1 MRPAPTPRKDV
12 PTLDATL
19 DKTQH
24 VQDVVEEC
32 ASELAT
38 VNEAMRQQ
46 LDRMPTAT
54 ALDTSL
60 AQCETIEEKV
70 QVCADELTQVNEAL
84 TAEIEERQVLE
95 QALRTART
103 QELAALQA
111 ALHDP
116 LTGLP
121 NRMLFD
127 DRLAHGLTQA
137 RRHRRPLAVMFI
149 DLDAFKPINDT
160 YGHDAGDRVLK
171 VVADRLRAVTRAG
184 DTISRYGGD
193 EFVYLLL
200 DLRQMADAVAIA
212 RKIVAAVGEPFAI
225 DDRTTLRIG
234 VSVGV
239 AFHVDDG
246 RTASD
251 LLDRADAAM
260 YRAKRSDDHVA
271 FAADEVGTIP
281 A

>member
-1 MRPAPTPRKDV
+1 MHADPMIRDV
-12 PTLDATL
+12 AGLDATL

-32 ASELAT
+32 ATELAT
-38 VNEAMRQQ
+38 VNDTMRQQ

-54 ALDTSL
+54 DLDSSL

-70 QVCADELTQVNEAL
+70 TICAEELTQVNAAL
-84 TAEIEERQVLE
+84 SAEIGERQVLE
-95 QALRTART
+95 EALQTARA
-103 QELAALQA
+103 QERVALQA

-127 DRLAHGLTQA
+127 DRLAHHLTQA
-137 RRHRRPLAVMFI
+137 RRQPRAVAVMFI
-149 DLDAFKPINDT
+149 DLDAFKAINDT
-160 YGHDAGDRVLK
+160 HGHDAGDRVLK
-171 VVADRLRAVTRAG
+171 VVADRLMTITRAS

-193 EFVYLLL
+193 EFVKLLL
-200 DLRQMADAVAIA
+200 DLRPGDAVAIA
-212 RKIVAAVGEPFAI
+212 RKIVAAIAEPFEL
-225 DDRTTLRIG
+225 DDRTTLHIG
-234 VSVGV
+234 ASVGV
-239 AFHVDDG
+239 AFHGDDG
-246 RTASD
+246 QTASD

-271 FAADEVGTIP
+271 VATDEP
-281 A
+281 RNDRP